1 MTEFSIIHVLFV
13 IVAFL
18 LYHLSISGSGCSGCG
33 IRNGFRVGGQS
44 LTLEYIRGQQ
54 YDYGI
59 DVCPKDPMQ
68 VVGIGSGANDVCTP
82 KGQGADSTLNDCDS
96 CIERLNTY
104 FELCP
109 DDNLKSKYNGRQF
122 GIRHY
127 CPGTFIH

>member
-1 MTEFSIIHVLFV
+1 MMF
-13 IVAFL
+13 
-18 LYHLSISGSGCSGCG
+18 
-33 IRNGFRVGGQS
+33 
-44 LTLEYIRGQQ
+44 
-54 YDYGI
+54 
-59 DVCPKDPMQ
+59 
-68 VVGIGSGANDVCTP
+68 CTP